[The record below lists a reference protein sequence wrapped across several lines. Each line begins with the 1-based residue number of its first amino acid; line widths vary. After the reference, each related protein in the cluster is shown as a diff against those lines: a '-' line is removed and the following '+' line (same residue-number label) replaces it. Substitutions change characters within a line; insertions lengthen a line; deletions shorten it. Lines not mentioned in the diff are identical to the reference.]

1 MDDIICTDCK
11 RETEVVFD
19 QSAGDT
25 VCSECGLVL
34 ESRSVD
40 ETSEWR
46 TFPSHDSS
54 SDRDPARVGDPV
66 TPLLAGTGLCTLIP
80 KTPAAAR
87 TGLRTRLLNPDS
99 CIIVA
104 FEDIGSMADRCDRAC
119 EIYKRLEDQ
128 KPNTTRNQVA
138 LLAACLY
145 IACRNEGKP
154 RTVKE
159 ICCVANG
166 ATKKEIG
173 RAMEFIVK
181 QLKME
186 MGESMGMGTI
196 HAGDYLRRFC
206 SNLGMS
212 HEELK
217 CVQETVQKVQQID
230 IRRSPISIAAA
241 IIYMITRLSSKNKP
255 LLQDI
260 ANATTV
266 AESTIRNAYGDIY
279 PHAAKIIPDWYA
291 KEKDLE
297 QLASPKPSSQK

>member
-1 MDDIICTDCK
+1 MVLQFYLSLEELIWDSLVNSLSSYMFIFDLLFSSPFYLTVAVCTPN
-11 RETEVVFD
+11 T
-19 QSAGDT
+19 
-25 VCSECGLVL
+25 LMVL
-34 ESRSVD
+34 
-40 ETSEWR
+40 
-46 TFPSHDSS
+46 FP
-54 SDRDPARVGDPV
+54 
-66 TPLLAGTGLCTLIP
+66 L
-80 KTPAAAR
+80 K
-87 TGLRTRLLNPDS
+87 
-99 CIIVA
+99 
-104 FEDIGSMADRCDRAC
+104 DRAC

-186 MGESMGMGTI
+186 MGESMAMGTI
-196 HAGDYLRRFC
+196 DAGDYLRRFC

-212 HEELK
+212 HEDLK

>member
-11 RETEVVFD
+11 RATEVVFD

-46 TFPSHDSS
+46 TFPSHESS
-54 SDRDPARVGDPV
+54 SDRDPARVGDPI
-66 TPLLAGTGLCTLIP
+66 TPLLAGTGLCTFIP

-99 CIIVA
+99 CIIMA
-104 FEDIGSMADRCDRAC
+104 FKDIGSMADSTPNTLMVLFPLKDRAC

-186 MGESMGMGTI
+186 MGESMAMGTI
-196 HAGDYLRRFC
+196 DAGDYLRRFC

-212 HEELK
+212 HEDLK

-230 IRRSPISIAAA
+230 IS
-241 IIYMITRLSSKNKP
+241 
-255 LLQDI
+255 
-260 ANATTV
+260 
-266 AESTIRNAYGDIY
+266 
-279 PHAAKIIPDWYA
+279 
-291 KEKDLE
+291 
-297 QLASPKPSSQK
+297 

>member
-11 RETEVVFD
+11 RATEVVFD

-46 TFPSHDSS
+46 TFPSHESS
-54 SDRDPARVGDPV
+54 SDRDPARVSDPV
-66 TPLLAGTGLCTLIP
+66 TPLLAGTGLFTFIP
-80 KTPAAAR
+80 NTPAAAR

-99 CIIVA
+99 CIIMA
-104 FEDIGSMADRCDRAC
+104 FKDIGSMADRLGLAETTKDRAC
-119 EIYKRLEDQ
+119 EIYKTLEDQ

-159 ICCVANG
+159 ICGVANG

-230 IRRSPISIAAA
+230 IRYFSFVCH
-241 IIYMITRLSSKNKP
+241 
-255 LLQDI
+255 D
-260 ANATTV
+260 
-266 AESTIRNAYGDIY
+266 
-279 PHAAKIIPDWYA
+279 
-291 KEKDLE
+291 
-297 QLASPKPSSQK
+297 